1 MELHLWHGWGAIL
14 SSRQMYTPLTD
25 RKKFTKDIVSL
36 SDDDVKVA
44 EEVLQALKPLEHW
57 NSTIVSRALP
67 LKTRILQS
75 MAPSEEDRPITR
87 DVKAAI
93 RGVLMYRTTSI
104 DLLSLSHLYPARRQR
119 TYTDLTTEIVAT
131 EQGLKKNNFNSEY

>member
-1 MELHLWHGWGAIL
+1 
-14 SSRQMYTPLTD
+14 
-25 RKKFTKDIVSL
+25 
-36 SDDDVKVA
+36 
-44 EEVLQALKPLEHW
+44 
-57 NSTIVSRALP
+57 
-67 LKTRILQS
+67 

-131 EQGLKKNNFNSEY
+131 EQGLKKTNFNSEYWKEKKIQCRLISLFARSSRIIHYLFLKNNAFH